1 MSNLAT
7 VYEQN
12 FCLCQNT
19 KLLREG
25 RVAEIDRENIAED
38 AMDKSHHCELV
49 IRLKIL
55 FAHLLRWQFQS
66 DRHSFSWKTGIVRQR
81 HRIGQL
87 LEMSPNL
94 KHRIGPKVYRK
105 AVEYAAATTG
115 MPESVFPE
123 TCPYALEE
131 ALDKDFYPAA

>member
-25 RVAEIDRENIAED
+25 GVVEIDRENIAEELD
-38 AMDKSHHCELV
+38 AMDKSELV

-55 FAHLLRWQFQS
+55 FAHLLRWRFQP
-66 DRHSFSWKTGIVRQR
+66 DRHSFSWKRSIAKQK
-81 HRIGQL
+81 HRIRQL
-87 LEMSPNL
+87 LEMSPSL
-94 KHRIGPKVYRK
+94 KHRIDPKAYAK
-105 AVEYAAATTG
+105 AVEYAAAMTG

-123 TCPYALEE
+123 TCPYSLEE
-131 ALDKDFYPAA
+131 ALDKDFYPDA